1 MIELPRLISDVGNS
15 SVQWPRMLGMKIVS
29 KSHCEKYYDSKNS
42 SYEQLNGCCRT
53 TFGMHII
60 AVGSIMPFQL

>member
-1 MIELPRLISDVGNS
+1 
-15 SVQWPRMLGMKIVS
+15 MKIVS